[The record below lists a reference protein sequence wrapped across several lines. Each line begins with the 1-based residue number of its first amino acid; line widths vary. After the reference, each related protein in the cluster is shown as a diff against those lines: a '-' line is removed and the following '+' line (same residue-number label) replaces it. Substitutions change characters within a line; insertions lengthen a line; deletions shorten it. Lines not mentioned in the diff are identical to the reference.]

1 MKEKAKKPHERNK
14 EKTKQRFLNAVGKL
28 LKTKGFSS
36 LKVNDLAAVAGLDKK
51 LIYKYF
57 GGKDQLIDEYLVSV
71 DFWSNVK
78 EDDAPPVITDGGQE
92 FVKQM
97 LAEQFDYV
105 AANEEFQKILLWG
118 LSEKRKSLQ
127 NLADER
133 EIAGEVLLQNITDPF
148 FGDKAVN
155 FRASMAIVI
164 SGIYYLNMYSASSN
178 STFCGVD
185 PAKQEGRRDLKIA
198 LSGLVDLIYKDKK

>member
-1 MKEKAKKPHERNK
+1 MDEKKQPPQIRNK
-14 EKTKQRFLNAVGKL
+14 EKTKQRFLTAVGKL

-36 LKVNDLAAVAGLDKK
+36 LKVNDIAAVAGLDKK
-51 LIYKYF
+51 LIYRYF

-78 EDDAPPVITDGGQE
+78 ENDAPPVITDGGQE

-105 AANEEFQKILLWG
+105 GANEEFQKILLWG

-133 EIAGEVLLQNITDPF
+133 ELAGEVLLQNITDPF

-178 STFCGVD
+178 STFCGID

-198 LSGLVDLIYKDKK
+198 LSGLVDLIYNDKK

>member
-1 MKEKAKKPHERNK
+1 MEEQAKKAHERNK
-14 EKTKQRFLNAVGKL
+14 EKTRQRFLAAVGKL
-28 LKTKGFSS
+28 LKAKGFSS
-36 LKVNDLAAVAGLDKK
+36 LKVNDIAAVAGLDKK
-51 LIYKYF
+51 LIYRYF
-57 GGKDQLIDEYLVSV
+57 GSKDQLIDEYLVSV

-78 EDDAPPVITDGGQE
+78 EGDAPPVITDGGQE

-105 AANEEFQKILLWG
+105 GANEEFQKILLWG

-178 STFCGVD
+178 STFCGID

-198 LSGLVDLIYKDKK
+198 LSGLVDLIYEDKK